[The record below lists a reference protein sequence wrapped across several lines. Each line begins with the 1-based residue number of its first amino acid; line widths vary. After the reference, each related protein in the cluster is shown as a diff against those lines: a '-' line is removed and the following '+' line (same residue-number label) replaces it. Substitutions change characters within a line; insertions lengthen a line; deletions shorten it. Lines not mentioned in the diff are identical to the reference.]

1 MPSRPDPLFAVAERL
16 ILSLYDGGVLSPA
29 VLERVIASLAGTRW
43 ETRPGS
49 HANDQRSLPEVVVSV
64 MMPGNALD
72 NVEQDYAAVIGHIV
86 GAAKEAARPARS
98 GDRRAPGKPRKSSA
112 APPIENDDDP
122 DSELLE
128 QLAGT
133 RATSNKKPKP
143 SRTGRNTRAGSGF
156 NPLQN
161 AAPPRKR

>member
-29 VLERVIASLAGTRW
+29 VLQRVIASLAATRW
-43 ETRPGS
+43 ETRS
-49 HANDQRSLPEVVVSV
+49 DSRANDQRSLPEVVVSV

-72 NVEQDYAAVIGHIV
+72 NVDQDYAAVIDHLV
-86 GAAKEAARPARS
+86 GAAKETARPVS
-98 GDRRAPGKPRKSSA
+98 GDDRRAAGKPRKRSA
-112 APPIENDDDP
+112 APQIGNDDAP
-122 DSELLE
+122 ESELLE

-133 RATSNKKPKP
+133 RATSNKKAKP
-143 SRTGRNTRAGSGF
+143 SRAGRNTQAGSGF

-161 AAPPRKR
+161 AAPPKKR